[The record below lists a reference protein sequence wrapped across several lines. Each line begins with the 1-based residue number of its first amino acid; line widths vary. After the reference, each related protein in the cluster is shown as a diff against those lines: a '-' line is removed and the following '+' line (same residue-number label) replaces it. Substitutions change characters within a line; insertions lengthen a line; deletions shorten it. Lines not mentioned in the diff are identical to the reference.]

1 MLEEIQSMRNNSR
14 IIGKFPRIKTANTVY
29 KVLNSDADEEED
41 NVLINRVTEMYFK
54 SWKIH

>member
-1 MLEEIQSMRNNSR
+1 MRNNSR
-14 IIGKFPRIKTANTVY
+14 IIGKFPRIKMAIIVY
-29 KVLNSDADEEED
+29 KVLNSDADEEEN